1 MGTLE
6 IRVASDHPAAQ
17 GHFPGNPIVPG
28 AVLLAE
34 ALCAAG
40 AALGRDLS
48 RCRIASAKFPSPSRP
63 GDRIDLEFS
72 ATNAGL
78 ALLGCVAGRPVL
90 KVELACGPRPI
101 PD

>member
-6 IRVASDHPAAQ
+6 IRFAADHPAAQ

-34 ALCAAG
+34 ALCAVG
-40 AALGRDLS
+40 AALGRDLT
-48 RCRIASAKFPSPSRP
+48 RCRIASAKFPAASRP
-63 GDRIDLEFS
+63 GDRIELEFS
-72 ATNAGL
+72 TTNARVAQL
-78 ALLGCVAGRPVL
+78 ARVAGRPVL
-90 KVELACGPRPI
+90 KAELVCGPTPI